1 MPAGTQDGGSE
12 DQLKRGY
19 LRGGPRRT
27 GCGLLRRGGRAHV
40 SKAAVWLCKCLNFSS
55 SNTNRWHNSYHLRA
69 GAYNRAM
76 WCCNI
81 AEC

>member
-55 SNTNRWHNSYHLRA
+55 
-69 GAYNRAM
+69 
-76 WCCNI
+76 
-81 AEC
+81 

>member
-27 GCGLLRRGGRAHV
+27 GCGLLRRGGRAAAR
-40 SKAAVWLCKCLNFSS
+40 AAVAPRGRPRS
-55 SNTNRWHNSYHLRA
+55 RVEGR
-69 GAYNRAM
+69 GVVV
-76 WCCNI
+76 
-81 AEC
+81 